1 MQKSLDS
8 NVSLV
13 HYLTLAALVWLYTRR
28 RADSLVASKGQVGL
42 GPLLLILMAVCSY
55 KTLLLDTSTLVFEL
69 GPWSSLGV
77 KALSTAVLG
86 TLTLQIYSGI
96 TTVYDK

>member
-28 RADSLVASKGQVGL
+28 TADSLVASKSQVGL
-42 GPLLLILMAVCSY
+42 GPLLILMAVCSY